1 MTFHQHPRAATA
13 WHIGQAG
20 ASFDKG
26 SNMDRFF
33 GLSDSG
39 TTFGREVFAGAST
52 FLTMAYIIVVH
63 PGILTEAGIPFEA
76 GFMATILAT
85 ALGTT
90 IMGLWARWPVAVAP
104 GMGLNAYF
112 AFVIVLGQGFS
123 WQQALTAVFIAS
135 VLFLL
140 FSLSRLRSWL
150 IGAIPAALRTGITAG
165 IGLFL
170 AMIGLQAM
178 GLVVNEEVTLVTFG
192 HLTSWEI
199 LLSLAG
205 LLVMAG
211 LEARGIRGGIL
222 ITILG
227 LSLIG
232 WATGLAEFGGIAS
245 APPVASAAFSL
256 DFSMVSSFAFLSVV
270 FVLFFLDF
278 FDTTGTLT
286 GIADIAGK
294 RRADGSIE
302 NLDRAVVADTGA
314 SVVGSL
320 LGTSSMTTYL
330 ESATG
335 IRAGGRTGL
344 TALTV
349 AALFLLC
356 LFFQP
361 LFASIPGFATAPAL
375 VFVAAGFLAP
385 LAGIDWDDLAT
396 VVPVML
402 MAVIMPLT
410 FSIAAG
416 IAIGFLAYVVIR
428 LISGRASELNAGT
441 LVITVFGML
450 WLATPLLGS

>member
-1 MTFHQHPRAATA
+1 
-13 WHIGQAG
+13 
-20 ASFDKG
+20 
-26 SNMDRFF
+26 MDRFF

-39 TTFGREVFAGAST
+39 TTFGREIFAGIST
-52 FLTMAYIIVVH
+52 FLTMAFIVAVN
-63 PGILTEAGIPFEA
+63 PMFLQDAGIPFEA
-76 GFMATILAT
+76 GFVATVLAT
-85 ALGTT
+85 ALGTA

-112 AFVIVLGQGFS
+112 AYGLVLGQQFS

-150 IGAIPAALRTGITAG
+150 IGAIPAALRAGITAG

-178 GLVVNEEVTLVTFG
+178 GLVVDDPDTLLKLGDVG
-192 HLTSWEI
+192 SPQ
-199 LLSLAG
+199 LLLALAG

-385 LAGIDWDDLAT
+385 VARIEWEDLAT

-428 LISGRASELNAGT
+428 LISGRAHELNAGT

-450 WLATPLLGS
+450 WLATPLLGG

>member
-1 MTFHQHPRAATA
+1 
-13 WHIGQAG
+13 
-20 ASFDKG
+20 
-26 SNMDRFF
+26 MDRFF

-39 TTFGREVFAGAST
+39 TTFGREVFAGIST
-52 FLTMAYIIVVH
+52 FLTMAFIVAVN
-63 PGILTEAGIPFEA
+63 PMFLQDAGIPFEA
-76 GFMATILAT
+76 GFVATVLAT
-85 ALGTT
+85 ALGTA
-90 IMGLWARWPVAVAP
+90 IMGLWAKWPVAVAP

-112 AFVIVLGQGFS
+112 AYGLVLGQQFS

-135 VLFLL
+135 MLFLL
-140 FSLSRLRSWL
+140 FSLSQLRSWL
-150 IGAIPAALRTGITAG
+150 IGAIPAALRAGITAG

-178 GLVVNEEVTLVTFG
+178 GLVVDDPDTLLKLGDVG
-192 HLTSWEI
+192 SPQ
-199 LLSLAG
+199 LLLALAG

-294 RRADGSIE
+294 RSADGSIE
-302 NLDRAVVADTGA
+302 NLDRATVADTGA
-314 SVVGSL
+314 SVIGSL

-361 LFASIPGFATAPAL
+361 LFASIPSFATAPAL

-396 VVPVML
+396 VVPVIL

-428 LISGRASELNAGT
+428 LISGRAHELNAGT
-441 LVITVFGML
+441 LVITVFGIL
-450 WLATPLLGS
+450 WLTTPLLGG

>member
-1 MTFHQHPRAATA
+1 
-13 WHIGQAG
+13 
-20 ASFDKG
+20 
-26 SNMDRFF
+26 MDRFF

-39 TTFGREVFAGAST
+39 TTFGREVFAGVST
-52 FLTMAYIIVVH
+52 FLTMAFIVAVN
-63 PGILTEAGIPFEA
+63 PMFLQDAGIPFEA
-76 GFMATILAT
+76 GFVATILAT
-85 ALGTT
+85 AIGTA
-90 IMGLWARWPVAVAP
+90 IMGLWAKWPVAVAP

-112 AFVIVLGQGFS
+112 AYGLVLGQQFS

-150 IGAIPAALRTGITAG
+150 IGAIPGALRAGITAG

-178 GLVVNEEVTLVTFG
+178 GLVADDPDTLLKLGAVDAPE
-192 HLTSWEI
+192 L

-232 WATGLAEFGGIAS
+232 WATGLAEFGGIAA
-245 APPVASAAFSL
+245 APPMASAAFSL

-294 RRADGSIE
+294 RRADGTIE

-361 LFASIPGFATAPAL
+361 LFASIPAFATAPAL
-375 VFVAAGFLAP
+375 VFVAAGFLSP
-385 LAGIDWDDLAT
+385 LAGIEWDDLAT
-396 VVPVML
+396 TVPVML
-402 MAVIMPLT
+402 MAVLMPLT

-428 LISGRASELNAGT
+428 IVAGRTDELNAGT
-441 LVITVFGML
+441 LVITAFGVL
-450 WLATPLLGS
+450 WLATPLLGG

>member
-1 MTFHQHPRAATA
+1 
-13 WHIGQAG
+13 
-20 ASFDKG
+20 
-26 SNMDRFF
+26 MDRFF

-39 TTFGREVFAGAST
+39 TTFGREVFAGVST
-52 FLTMAYIIVVH
+52 FLTMAFIVAVN
-63 PGILTEAGIPFEA
+63 PMFLQDAGIPFEA
-76 GFMATILAT
+76 GFVATILAT
-85 ALGTT
+85 AIGTA
-90 IMGLWARWPVAVAP
+90 IMGLWAKWPVAVAP

-112 AFVIVLGQGFS
+112 AYGLVLGQQFS

-150 IGAIPAALRTGITAG
+150 IGAIPGALRAGITAG

-178 GLVVNEEVTLVTFG
+178 GLVADDPDTLLKLGAVDAP
-192 HLTSWEI
+192 E
-199 LLSLAG
+199 LLLALAG

-232 WATGLAEFGGIAS
+232 WATGLAEFGGIA
-245 APPVASAAFSL
+245 ATPPMASAAFSL

-428 LISGRASELNAGT
+428 IVAGRTDELNAGT
-441 LVITVFGML
+441 LVITAFGVL
-450 WLATPLLGS
+450 WLATPLLGG

>member
-1 MTFHQHPRAATA
+1 
-13 WHIGQAG
+13 
-20 ASFDKG
+20 
-26 SNMDRFF
+26 MDRFF

-85 ALGTT
+85 ALGTA

-150 IGAIPAALRTGITAG
+150 IGAIPASLRTGITAG

-178 GLVVNEEVTLVTFG
+178 GLVVDDPDTLLKLGDVG
-192 HLTSWEI
+192 SPQ
-199 LLSLAG
+199 LLLALAG

-375 VFVAAGFLAP
+375 VFVAAGVLAP

-396 VVPVML
+396 IVPVML
-402 MAVIMPLT
+402 MAVVMPLT

-428 LISGRASELNAGT
+428 LISGRAHELNAGT

-450 WLATPLLGS
+450 WLATPLLGG

>member
-1 MTFHQHPRAATA
+1 
-13 WHIGQAG
+13 
-20 ASFDKG
+20 
-26 SNMDRFF
+26 MDRFF
-33 GLSDSG
+33 GLSAAG
-39 TTFGREVFAGAST
+39 TSIRQEMMAGLST
-52 FLTMAYIIVVH
+52 FLTMAYIIAVN
-63 PGILTEAGIPFEA
+63 PDFLSAAGIPFEA

-85 ALGTT
+85 VIGTA
-90 IMGLWARWPVAVAP
+90 IMGLWAKWPVAVAP

-112 AFVIVLGQGFS
+112 AYGLVLGQGFS

-140 FSLSRLRSWL
+140 FSLSKLRSWL
-150 IGAIPAALRTGITAG
+150 IGAIPPSLGAGITAG

-170 AMIGLQAM
+170 AMIGLQGM
-178 GLVVNEEVTLVTFG
+178 GLVADDPDTLLRLG
-192 HLTSWEI
+192 DIKAPQLI
-199 LLSLAG
+199 LALLG

-211 LEARGIRGGIL
+211 LAARGIRGGIL
-222 ITILG
+222 LTILG
-227 LSLIG
+227 LSLVG
-232 WATGLAEFGGIAS
+232 WVSGLADFGGDIVS
-245 APPVASAAFSL
+245 APPMASAAFAL
-256 DFSMVSSFAFLSVV
+256 DFSTVTSFAFLSVV

-294 RRADGSIE
+294 RRDDGSIE
-302 NLDRAVVADTGA
+302 NLDRAVIADTGA
-314 SVVGSL
+314 SVAGSL

-385 LAGIDWDDLAT
+385 LGGLDWDDMAT
-396 VVPVML
+396 TVPVML
-402 MAVIMPLT
+402 MAILMPLT
-410 FSIAAG
+410 FSIAVG

-428 LISGRASELNAGT
+428 LLAGRGGEINLGT
-441 LVITVFGML
+441 WVITGFGVI
-450 WLATPLLGS
+450 WLAFS

>member
-1 MTFHQHPRAATA
+1 
-13 WHIGQAG
+13 
-20 ASFDKG
+20 
-26 SNMDRFF
+26 MDRFF
-33 GLSDSG
+33 GIPESG
-39 TTFGREVFAGAST
+39 TTFGREVFAGIST
-52 FLTMAYIIVVH
+52 FLTMAFIVAVN
-63 PGILTEAGIPFEA
+63 PMFLQDAGIPFEA
-76 GFMATILAT
+76 GFVATVLAT
-85 ALGTT
+85 ALGTA

-112 AFVIVLGQGFS
+112 AYGLVLGQQFS

-150 IGAIPAALRTGITAG
+150 IEAIPAALRAGITAG

-178 GLVVNEEVTLVTFG
+178 GLVVGDPDTLLKLGDVG
-192 HLTSWEI
+192 SPQ
-199 LLSLAG
+199 LLLALAG

-227 LSLIG
+227 LSLIS

-245 APPVASAAFSL
+245 GPPVAGAAFSL

-302 NLDRAVVADTGA
+302 NLDRATVADTGA
-314 SVVGSL
+314 SVIGSL

-361 LFASIPGFATAPAL
+361 LFSSIPSFATAPAL
-375 VFVAAGFLAP
+375 VFVAAGFLSS
-385 LAGIDWDDLAT
+385 LVGIDWEDLAT

-428 LISGRASELNAGT
+428 LISGRADELNAGT
-441 LVITVFGML
+441 LVITAFGML
-450 WLATPLLGS
+450 WLLTTLFGG

>member
-1 MTFHQHPRAATA
+1 
-13 WHIGQAG
+13 
-20 ASFDKG
+20 
-26 SNMDRFF
+26 MDRFF

-39 TTFGREVFAGAST
+39 TTFGREVFAGIST
-52 FLTMAYIIVVH
+52 FLTMAFIVAVN
-63 PGILTEAGIPFEA
+63 PMFLQDAGIPFEA
-76 GFMATILAT
+76 GFVATVLAT
-85 ALGTT
+85 ALGTA
-90 IMGLWARWPVAVAP
+90 IMGLWAKWPVAVAP

-112 AFVIVLGQGFS
+112 AYGLVLGQQFS

-140 FSLSRLRSWL
+140 FSLSQLRSWL
-150 IGAIPAALRTGITAG
+150 IGAIPAALRAGITAG

-178 GLVVNEEVTLVTFG
+178 GLVVDDTDTLLKLGAVG
-192 HLTSWEI
+192 SPQ
-199 LLSLAG
+199 LLLALAG

-294 RRADGSIE
+294 RSADGSIE
-302 NLDRAVVADTGA
+302 NLDRATVADTGA
-314 SVVGSL
+314 SVIGSL

-361 LFASIPGFATAPAL
+361 LFASIPSFATAPAL

-396 VVPVML
+396 VVPVIL

-428 LISGRASELNAGT
+428 LISGRAHELNAGT
-441 LVITVFGML
+441 LVITVFGIL
-450 WLATPLLGS
+450 WLTTPLLGG

>member
-1 MTFHQHPRAATA
+1 
-13 WHIGQAG
+13 
-20 ASFDKG
+20 
-26 SNMDRFF
+26 MDRFF

-39 TTFGREVFAGAST
+39 TTFGREIFAGIST
-52 FLTMAYIIVVH
+52 FLTMAFIVAVN
-63 PGILTEAGIPFEA
+63 PMFLQDAGIPFEA
-76 GFMATILAT
+76 GFVATVLAT
-85 ALGTT
+85 ALGTA

-112 AFVIVLGQGFS
+112 AYGLVLGQQFS

-150 IGAIPAALRTGITAG
+150 IGAIPAALRAGITAG

-178 GLVVNEEVTLVTFG
+178 GLVVDDPDTLLKLGDVG
-192 HLTSWEI
+192 SPQ
-199 LLSLAG
+199 LLLALAG

-232 WATGLAEFGGIAS
+232 WATGLAEFGGIAA
-245 APPVASAAFSL
+245 APPMASAAFSL

-450 WLATPLLGS
+450 WLATPFLGG

>member
-1 MTFHQHPRAATA
+1 
-13 WHIGQAG
+13 
-20 ASFDKG
+20 
-26 SNMDRFF
+26 MDRFF

-39 TTFGREVFAGAST
+39 TTFGREIFAGIST
-52 FLTMAYIIVVH
+52 FLTMAFIVAVN
-63 PGILTEAGIPFEA
+63 PMFLQDAGIPFEA

-85 ALGTT
+85 ALGTA
-90 IMGLWARWPVAVAP
+90 IMGLWAKWPVAVAP

-112 AFVIVLGQGFS
+112 AYGLVLGQQFS

-150 IGAIPAALRTGITAG
+150 IGAIPAALRAGITAG

-170 AMIGLQAM
+170 AMIGLQAV
-178 GLVVNEEVTLVTFG
+178 GLVVGDPDTLLKLG
-192 HLTSWEI
+192 DIGSPQ
-199 LLSLAG
+199 LLLALAG

-256 DFSMVSSFAFLSVV
+256 DFSMISSFAFLSVV

-375 VFVAAGFLAP
+375 VFVAAGVLAP

-396 VVPVML
+396 VIPVML

-450 WLATPLLGS
+450 WLATPLLGG

>member
-1 MTFHQHPRAATA
+1 MAFIVAVNP
-13 WHIGQAG
+13 
-20 ASFDKG
+20 
-26 SNMDRFF
+26 M
-33 GLSDSG
+33 
-39 TTFGREVFAGAST
+39 
-52 FLTMAYIIVVH
+52 FLQD
-63 PGILTEAGIPFEA
+63 AGIPFEA
-76 GFMATILAT
+76 GFVATVLAT
-85 ALGTT
+85 ALGTA

-112 AFVIVLGQGFS
+112 AYGLVLGQQFS

-150 IGAIPAALRTGITAG
+150 IGAIPAALRAGITAG

-178 GLVVNEEVTLVTFG
+178 GLVVDDPDTLLKLGDVG
-192 HLTSWEI
+192 SPQ
-199 LLSLAG
+199 LLLALAG

-245 APPVASAAFSL
+245 EPPVASAAFSL

-428 LISGRASELNAGT
+428 LISGRAHELNAGT

-450 WLATPLLGS
+450 WLATPLLVG

>member
-1 MTFHQHPRAATA
+1 M
-13 WHIGQAG
+13 
-20 ASFDKG
+20 DK
-26 SNMDRFF
+26 FF
-33 GLSDSG
+33 GVSEAGSTLR
-39 TTFGREVFAGAST
+39 REIIAGVST
-52 FLTMAYIIVVH
+52 FLTMSFIVAVN
-63 PGILTEAGIPFEA
+63 PMILADAGIPFA
-76 GFMATILAT
+76 AAFVATVLAT
-85 ALGTT
+85 ALGTA

-112 AFVIVLGQGFS
+112 AYGLVLGQEFS
-123 WQQALTAVFIAS
+123 WQQALAAVFVAS
-135 VLFLL
+135 VLFLI

-150 IGAIPAALRTGITAG
+150 IGAIPGQLRAGITAG

-170 AMIGLQAM
+170 AMIGLQGM
-178 GLVVNEEVTLVTFG
+178 GLVVDEEFTLVTLG
-192 HLTSWEI
+192 SLSSAPV

-211 LEARGIRGGIL
+211 LEARGVRGGIL

-227 LSLIG
+227 LSVIG
-232 WATGLAEFGGIAS
+232 WATGLGEFSGVAS
-245 APPVASAAFSL
+245 SPPVANAAFAL
-256 DFSMVSSFAFLSVV
+256 DFSMLGTFAFLSTV

-286 GIADIAGK
+286 GIADMAGK

-349 AALFLLC
+349 AALFLMC
-356 LFFQP
+356 LFLEP
-361 LFASIPGFATAPAL
+361 LFASIPAFATAPAL

-385 LAGIDWDDLAT
+385 LKTIEWDDLASS
-396 VVPVML
+396 VPVML
-402 MAVIMPLT
+402 MAVLMPLT

-416 IAIGFLAYVVIR
+416 IAIGFLAYVIIC
-428 LISGRASELNAGT
+428 LLSGRSAEINLGT
-441 LVITVFGML
+441 WVITIFGCL
-450 WLATPLLGS
+450 WLATPLLG

>member
-1 MTFHQHPRAATA
+1 
-13 WHIGQAG
+13 
-20 ASFDKG
+20 
-26 SNMDRFF
+26 MDRFF

-39 TTFGREVFAGAST
+39 TTFGREVFAGVST
-52 FLTMAYIIVVH
+52 FLTMAFIVAVN
-63 PGILTEAGIPFEA
+63 PMFLQDAGIPFEA
-76 GFMATILAT
+76 GFVATILAT
-85 ALGTT
+85 AIGTA
-90 IMGLWARWPVAVAP
+90 IMGLWAKWPVAVAP

-112 AFVIVLGQGFS
+112 AYGLVLGQQFS

-150 IGAIPAALRTGITAG
+150 IGAIPGALRAGITAG

-178 GLVVNEEVTLVTFG
+178 GLVADDPDTLLKLGAVDAP
-192 HLTSWEI
+192 E
-199 LLSLAG
+199 LLLALAG

-232 WATGLAEFGGIAS
+232 WATGLAEFGGIA
-245 APPVASAAFSL
+245 ATPPMASAAFSL

-361 LFASIPGFATAPAL
+361 LFASIPAFATAPAL
-375 VFVAAGFLAP
+375 VFVAAGFLSP
-385 LAGIDWDDLAT
+385 LAGIEWDDLAT
-396 VVPVML
+396 TVPVML
-402 MAVIMPLT
+402 MAVLMPLT

-428 LISGRASELNAGT
+428 IVAGRTDGLNAGT
-441 LVITVFGML
+441 LVITAFGVL
-450 WLATPLLGS
+450 WLATPLLGG

>member
-1 MTFHQHPRAATA
+1 
-13 WHIGQAG
+13 
-20 ASFDKG
+20 
-26 SNMDRFF
+26 MDRCF

-39 TTFGREVFAGAST
+39 TSFGREVFAGIST
-52 FLTMAYIIVVH
+52 FLTMAFIVAVN
-63 PGILTEAGIPFEA
+63 PMFLQDAGIPFEA
-76 GFMATILAT
+76 GFVATVLAT
-85 ALGTT
+85 ALGTA

-112 AFVIVLGQGFS
+112 AYGLVLGQQFS

-150 IGAIPAALRTGITAG
+150 IGAIPAALRAGITAG

-178 GLVVNEEVTLVTFG
+178 GLVVGDPDTLLKLGDVG
-192 HLTSWEI
+192 SPQ
-199 LLSLAG
+199 LLLALAG

-302 NLDRAVVADTGA
+302 NIDRAVLADTGA

-356 LFFQP
+356 LFLQP
-361 LFASIPGFATAPAL
+361 LFAAIPSFATAPAL

>member
-1 MTFHQHPRAATA
+1 
-13 WHIGQAG
+13 
-20 ASFDKG
+20 
-26 SNMDRFF
+26 MDRFF
-33 GLSDSG
+33 EISESG
-39 TTFGREVFAGAST
+39 TTIGREVFAGIST
-52 FLTMAYIIVVH
+52 FLTMAFIVAVN
-63 PGILTEAGIPFEA
+63 PMFLQDAGIPFEA
-76 GFMATILAT
+76 GFVATVLAT
-85 ALGTT
+85 ALGTA

-112 AFVIVLGQGFS
+112 AYGLVLGQQFS

-150 IGAIPAALRTGITAG
+150 IGAIPAALRAGITAG

-178 GLVVNEEVTLVTFG
+178 GLVVGDPDTLLKLGDVG
-192 HLTSWEI
+192 SPQ
-199 LLSLAG
+199 LLLALAG

-302 NLDRAVVADTGA
+302 NIDRAVLADTGA

-385 LAGIDWDDLAT
+385 LAGIEWDDLAT

-428 LISGRASELNAGT
+428 LISRRASELNAGT

>member
-1 MTFHQHPRAATA
+1 
-13 WHIGQAG
+13 
-20 ASFDKG
+20 
-26 SNMDRFF
+26 MDRFF
-33 GLSDSG
+33 EISESG
-39 TTFGREVFAGAST
+39 TTIGREVFAGIST
-52 FLTMAYIIVVH
+52 FLTMAFIVAVN
-63 PGILTEAGIPFEA
+63 PMFLQDAGIPFEA
-76 GFMATILAT
+76 GFVATVMAT
-85 ALGTT
+85 ALGTA

-112 AFVIVLGQGFS
+112 AYGLVLGQQFS

-150 IGAIPAALRTGITAG
+150 IGAIPAALRAGITAG

-178 GLVVNEEVTLVTFG
+178 GLVVGDPDTLLKLGDVG
-192 HLTSWEI
+192 SPQ
-199 LLSLAG
+199 LLLALAG

-211 LEARGIRGGIL
+211 LQARGIRGGIL

-302 NLDRAVVADTGA
+302 DLDRAVVADTGA

-356 LFFQP
+356 LFLQP
-361 LFASIPGFATAPAL
+361 LFAAIPSFATAPAL

>member
-1 MTFHQHPRAATA
+1 
-13 WHIGQAG
+13 
-20 ASFDKG
+20 
-26 SNMDRFF
+26 MDRFF
-33 GLSDSG
+33 GV
-39 TTFGREVFAGAST
+39 TAAGSSIRQELLAGMST
-52 FLTMAYIIVVH
+52 FLTMSFIIAVN
-63 PGILTEAGIPFEA
+63 PMFLEAAGIPFTA
-76 GFMATILAT
+76 GFVATVAAT
-85 ALGTT
+85 AIGTA

-112 AFVIVLGQGFS
+112 AYGLVLGQGFS
-123 WQQALTAVFIAS
+123 WQQALAAVFVAS

-150 IGAIPAALRTGITAG
+150 IGAIPVSLRLGITAG

-170 AMIGLQAM
+170 AMIGLQGM
-178 GLVVNEEVTLVTFG
+178 GLVVDDPDTLLRLGNLASPTV
-192 HLTSWEI
+192 

-211 LEARGIRGGIL
+211 LAARGIRGGIL
-222 ITILG
+222 LTILG
-227 LSLIG
+227 LSLVG
-232 WATGLAEFGGIAS
+232 WLTGIAEFGGVAS
-245 APPVASAAFSL
+245 TPPVASAAFAL
-256 DFSMVSSFAFLSVV
+256 DFSAVTSAAFLSVV
-270 FVLFFLDF
+270 FILFFLDF

-302 NLDRAVVADTGA
+302 KLDRAVVADTGA

-344 TALTV
+344 TAMTV
-349 AALFLLC
+349 AAFFIFC
-356 LFFQP
+356 LFFEP
-361 LFASIPGFATAPAL
+361 LFASIPSFAAAPAL

-385 LAGIDWDDLAT
+385 LGQLDWQDHAT
-396 VVPVML
+396 ALPVML
-402 MAVIMPLT
+402 MAIMMPLT

-416 IAIGFLAYVVIR
+416 ISVGFLAFCAIM
-428 LISGRASELNAGT
+428 LISGRRAEINAGT
-441 LVITVFGML
+441 LVITAFGGL
-450 WLATPLLGS
+450 WLAAPLFGG

>member
-1 MTFHQHPRAATA
+1 
-13 WHIGQAG
+13 
-20 ASFDKG
+20 
-26 SNMDRFF
+26 MDRFF

-39 TTFGREVFAGAST
+39 TTFGREIFAGIST
-52 FLTMAYIIVVH
+52 FLTMAFIVAVN
-63 PGILTEAGIPFEA
+63 PMFLQDAGIPFEA
-76 GFMATILAT
+76 GFVATVLAT
-85 ALGTT
+85 ALGTA
-90 IMGLWARWPVAVAP
+90 IMGLWARWPVAIAP

-112 AFVIVLGQGFS
+112 AYGLVLGQQFS

-140 FSLSRLRSWL
+140 FSLSQLRSWL
-150 IGAIPAALRTGITAG
+150 IGAIPASLRTGITAG

-178 GLVVNEEVTLVTFG
+178 GLVVDDPDTLLKLGDVG
-192 HLTSWEI
+192 SPQ
-199 LLSLAG
+199 LLLALAG

-302 NLDRAVVADTGA
+302 DLDRAVVADTGA

-428 LISGRASELNAGT
+428 LISGRAHELNAGT

-450 WLATPLLGS
+450 WLATPLLGG

>member
-1 MTFHQHPRAATA
+1 
-13 WHIGQAG
+13 
-20 ASFDKG
+20 
-26 SNMDRFF
+26 MDRFF
-33 GLSDSG
+33 GISDSG
-39 TTFGREVFAGAST
+39 TTIGREVFAGIST
-52 FLTMAYIIVVH
+52 FLTMAFIVAVN
-63 PGILTEAGIPFEA
+63 PMFLQDAGIPFEA
-76 GFMATILAT
+76 GFVATVMAT
-85 ALGTT
+85 ALGTA

-112 AFVIVLGQGFS
+112 AYGLVLGQQFS

-150 IGAIPAALRTGITAG
+150 IGAIPAALRAGITAG

-178 GLVVNEEVTLVTFG
+178 GLVVGDPDTLLKLGDVG
-192 HLTSWEI
+192 SPQ
-199 LLSLAG
+199 LLLALAG

-211 LEARGIRGGIL
+211 LQARGIRGGIL

-302 NLDRAVVADTGA
+302 NIDRAVLADTGA

-356 LFFQP
+356 LFLQP
-361 LFASIPGFATAPAL
+361 LFAAIPSFATAPAL

>member
-1 MTFHQHPRAATA
+1 
-13 WHIGQAG
+13 
-20 ASFDKG
+20 
-26 SNMDRFF
+26 MDRFF

-39 TTFGREVFAGAST
+39 TTFGREIFAGIST
-52 FLTMAYIIVVH
+52 FLTMAFIVAVN
-63 PGILTEAGIPFEA
+63 PMFLQDAGIPFEA
-76 GFMATILAT
+76 GFVATVLAT
-85 ALGTT
+85 ALGTA
-90 IMGLWARWPVAVAP
+90 IMGLWARWPVAIAP

-112 AFVIVLGQGFS
+112 AYGLVLGQQFS

-150 IGAIPAALRTGITAG
+150 IGAIPASLRTGITAG

-178 GLVVNEEVTLVTFG
+178 GLVVDDPDTLLKLGDVG
-192 HLTSWEI
+192 SPQ
-199 LLSLAG
+199 LLLALAG

-302 NLDRAVVADTGA
+302 NLDRAVIADTGA

-428 LISGRASELNAGT
+428 LISGRTHEVNGGT
-441 LVITVFGML
+441 LVITVFGIL
-450 WLATPLLGS
+450 WLATPLFGG

>member
-1 MTFHQHPRAATA
+1 
-13 WHIGQAG
+13 
-20 ASFDKG
+20 
-26 SNMDRFF
+26 MDRFF

-39 TTFGREVFAGAST
+39 TTFGREIFAGIST
-52 FLTMAYIIVVH
+52 FLTMAFIVAVN
-63 PGILTEAGIPFEA
+63 PMFLQDAGIPFEA
-76 GFMATILAT
+76 GFVATVMAT
-85 ALGTT
+85 ALGTA

-112 AFVIVLGQGFS
+112 AYGLVLGQQFS

-150 IGAIPAALRTGITAG
+150 IGAIPAALRAGITAG

-178 GLVVNEEVTLVTFG
+178 GLVVDDPDTLLKLGDVG
-192 HLTSWEI
+192 SPQ
-199 LLSLAG
+199 LLLALAG

-302 NLDRAVVADTGA
+302 DLDRAVVADTGA

-356 LFFQP
+356 LFLQP
-361 LFASIPGFATAPAL
+361 LFAAIPSFATAPAL

>member
-1 MTFHQHPRAATA
+1 MQIAIYATGHQTEWWIATNYSLRE
-13 WHIGQAG
+13 I
-20 ASFDKG
+20 K
-26 SNMDRFF
+26 MDRFF
-33 GLSDSG
+33 GVSEAGSTL
-39 TTFGREVFAGAST
+39 RQEVIAGVST
-52 FLTMAYIIVVH
+52 FLTMSFIVAVN
-63 PGILTEAGIPFEA
+63 PMILADAGIPFA
-76 GFMATILAT
+76 AAFVATVLAT
-85 ALGTT
+85 ALGTA
-90 IMGLWARWPVAVAP
+90 IMGIWAKWPVAVAP

-112 AFVIVLGQGFS
+112 AYGLVLGQEFS
-123 WQQALTAVFIAS
+123 WQQALAAVFVAS
-135 VLFLL
+135 VLFLI

-150 IGAIPAALRTGITAG
+150 IGAIPTQLRAGITAG

-170 AMIGLQAM
+170 AMIGLQGM
-178 GLVVNEEVTLVTFG
+178 GLVVDEEFTLVTLG
-192 HLTSWEI
+192 SLSSAPV

-227 LSLIG
+227 LSVIG
-232 WATGLAEFGGIAS
+232 WATGLGEFGGVAAS
-245 APPVASAAFSL
+245 PPVASAAFAL
-256 DFSMVSSFAFLSVV
+256 DFSMLGTFAFLSTV

-286 GIADIAGK
+286 GIADMAGK
-294 RRADGSIE
+294 RREDGSIE

-344 TALTV
+344 TAMVV

-356 LFFQP
+356 LFLEP
-361 LFASIPGFATAPAL
+361 LFASIPAFATAPAL
-375 VFVAAGFLAP
+375 VFVAAGFLSP
-385 LAGIDWDDLAT
+385 LKSIEWDDLAAS
-396 VVPVML
+396 VPVML
-402 MAVIMPLT
+402 MAVLMPLT

-416 IAIGFLAYVVIR
+416 IAIGFLAYVVIC
-428 LISGRASELNAGT
+428 LLAGRSAEINAGT
-441 LVITVFGML
+441 WIITIFGCL
-450 WLATPLLGS
+450 WLATPLLG

>member
-1 MTFHQHPRAATA
+1 
-13 WHIGQAG
+13 
-20 ASFDKG
+20 
-26 SNMDRFF
+26 MDRFF
-33 GLSDSG
+33 GISESG
-39 TTFGREVFAGAST
+39 TTFGREVFAGIST
-52 FLTMAYIIVVH
+52 FLTMAFIVAVN
-63 PGILTEAGIPFEA
+63 PMFLQDAGIPFEA
-76 GFMATILAT
+76 GFVATVLAT
-85 ALGTT
+85 ALGTA

-112 AFVIVLGQGFS
+112 AYGLVLGQQFS

-150 IGAIPAALRTGITAG
+150 IGAIPAALRAGITAG

-178 GLVVNEEVTLVTFG
+178 GLVVGDPDTLLKLGDVG
-192 HLTSWEI
+192 SPQ
-199 LLSLAG
+199 LLLALAG

-211 LEARGIRGGIL
+211 LQARGIRGGIL

-286 GIADIAGK
+286 GIAEIAGK

-302 NLDRAVVADTGA
+302 NLDRAVLADTGA

-344 TALTV
+344 TALTI

-375 VFVAAGFLAP
+375 VFVAAGFLTP
-385 LAGIDWDDLAT
+385 LVGIDWDDLAT

-416 IAIGFLAYVVIR
+416 IAIGFLAYVAIR
-428 LISGRASELNAGT
+428 LISGRASELNAGM
-441 LVITVFGML
+441 LVITLFGIL
-450 WLATPLLGS
+450 WLATPLLGT

>member
-1 MTFHQHPRAATA
+1 
-13 WHIGQAG
+13 
-20 ASFDKG
+20 
-26 SNMDRFF
+26 MDRFF

-39 TTFGREVFAGAST
+39 TTFGREIFAGIST
-52 FLTMAYIIVVH
+52 FLTMAFIVAVN
-63 PGILTEAGIPFEA
+63 PMFLQDAGIPFEA
-76 GFMATILAT
+76 GFVATVLAT
-85 ALGTT
+85 ALGTV

-112 AFVIVLGQGFS
+112 AYGLVLGQQFS

-150 IGAIPAALRTGITAG
+150 IGAIPAALRAGITAG

-170 AMIGLQAM
+170 AMIGFQAM
-178 GLVVNEEVTLVTFG
+178 GLVVDDPDTLLKLGDVG
-192 HLTSWEI
+192 SPQ
-199 LLSLAG
+199 LLLALAG

-245 APPVASAAFSL
+245 EPPVASAAFSL

-450 WLATPLLGS
+450 WLATPLLGG